1 VKDSTGYV
9 TVSIVA
15 KGPRTVDLAPDG
27 IRIGR
32 IRIGTSGWSYPSWR
46 PGFYPAGTDPA
57 DFLAFYAS
65 RFPTVEL
72 NTTGYRLP
80 AEDQFARW
88 AEQVPDGFEF
98 APKLPGGRLRGLDVF
113 GERMRMLGDRLG
125 PVRIS
130 LKSARDDGAIELLLG
145 SLDPS
150 LRLAFDL
157 EHPSWDGIEERLAAD
172 GAVRVGDLRTP
183 APFRYLRRR
192 AAPDDAFA
200 EAVAAVREP
209 VYVYFR
215 HDDEPTA
222 PAHAAQ
228 LAELVSAR

>member
-1 VKDSTGYV
+1 VNCSTGYV

-15 KGPRTVDLAPDG
+15 KGPERVNSVSV
-27 IRIGR
+27 
-32 IRIGTSGWSYPSWR
+32 GTSGWSYPSWR
-46 PGFYPAGTDPA
+46 PGFYPPGLAPAG
-57 DFLAFYAS
+57 FLAFYAE

-80 AEDQFARW
+80 GEDQFRRW

-98 APKLPGGRLRGLDVF
+98 APKLPGERPQTVAEFEGRVRH
-113 GERMRMLGDRLG
+113 LGDRLG

-130 LKSARDDGAIELLLG
+130 LKSKRDEGMLELLLG

-157 EHPSWDGIEERLAAD
+157 EHPSWDGIEPRLAEA
-172 GAVRVGDLRTP
+172 GAVRVGDLDHP

-192 AAPDDAFA
+192 EAPDEAFA
-200 EAVAAVREP
+200 AAITAAQEP

-222 PAHAAQ
+222 PAN
-228 LAELVSAR
+228 AELLRALLES